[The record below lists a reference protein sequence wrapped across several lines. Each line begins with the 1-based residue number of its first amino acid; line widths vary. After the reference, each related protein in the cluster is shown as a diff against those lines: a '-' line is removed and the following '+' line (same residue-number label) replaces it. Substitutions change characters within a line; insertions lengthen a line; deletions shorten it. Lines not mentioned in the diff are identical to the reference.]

1 MAIVW
6 TMTLTQPQIQLLKA
20 FECYTDTPKDKR
32 EGWAGYAFSHF
43 VVHVKPLLREHLVH
57 HETRVI
63 RKKTAAQHQIEEQVW
78 TITEKGRN
86 LLRVIEADAR
96 EIEKLSGRAISDRL
110 RKEQLP
116 GEKNAD

>member
-20 FECYTDTPKDKR
+20 FECYSDTPKAER
-32 EGWAGYAFSHF
+32 EHFGRNFSHF
-43 VVHVKPLLREHLVH
+43 IVHVKPLLREHLVH

-63 RKKTAAQHQIEEQVW
+63 RKKTATQYQIEEQVW

-116 GEKNAD
+116 GGADAD